1 MMLTVWPLL
10 TVRIIQNG
18 GQNAEFQNVYFKG
31 VRSYLLIISQSGMKY
46 VAVMLVT
53 LVHTAVAGP
62 VVHHR

>member
-1 MMLTVWPLL
+1 MRV
-10 TVRIIQNG
+10 IQKG
-18 GQNAEFQNVYFKG
+18 GQNAEFQNVCVKG
-31 VRSYLLIISQSGMKY
+31 VRSNVLLISQSDLKY